1 MFLHLLLFLLFF
13 PHILHISLLLSEYVA
28 GGDYLL
34 WVERTVSENK
44 HKSVE
49 LNQPPGSIL
58 RIAELSDTIY
68 RDKVEEVNGWGKFY
82 LPDIVQMQVLGIVEQ
97 TSCQCDQL
105 VLMTCE
111 DKKVYAYDGEE
122 LHEVAPNLK
131 KLFENGIE
139 YPASKTYYNGEAFK
153 DMVRSYSNEL
163 EKQHQELVKANK
175 SKFLEYLK

>member
-1 MFLHLLLFLLFF
+1 M
-13 PHILHISLLLSEYVA
+13 LLSEYVA
-28 GGDYLL
+28 GGDYLS
-34 WVERTVSENK
+34 WVERTVSKNK
-44 HKSVE
+44 HRRGK

-82 LPDIVQMQVLGIVEQ
+82 LPDIVQMQVLGIVEH

-122 LHEVAPNLK
+122 LHEVAPNLNE
-131 KLFENGIE
+131 LCDNGIE

-153 DMVRSYSNEL
+153 DMVRS
-163 EKQHQELVKANK
+163 
-175 SKFLEYLK
+175 